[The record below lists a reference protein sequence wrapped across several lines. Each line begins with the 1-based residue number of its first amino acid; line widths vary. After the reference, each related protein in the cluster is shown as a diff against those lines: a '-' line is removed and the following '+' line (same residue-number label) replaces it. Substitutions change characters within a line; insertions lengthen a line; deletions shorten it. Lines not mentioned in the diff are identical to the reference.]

1 MKPVESEEEG
11 EKIKITRAL
20 RRVWIYITVE
30 ITFTMVWIFASTLSL
45 VYYIMEV
52 YRGNLLRI
60 GLVEASISLA
70 TIAGTYITDRISV
83 SKSFRAFK
91 IGTIITILWLL
102 IVMLSPPFIFIL
114 LAFYIGRLGDTIT
127 FIFKRNWYYE
137 IVSDEEIALIEGSIE
152 SVRKA
157 LYIASPLLCGIV
169 ANIDPKLPY
178 MFGLVFMIILLIL
191 YEVARKLSIK
201 SS

>member
-1 MKPVESEEEG
+1 
-11 EKIKITRAL
+11 
-20 RRVWIYITVE
+20 
-30 ITFTMVWIFASTLSL
+30 
-45 VYYIMEV
+45 
-52 YRGNLLRI
+52 
-60 GLVEASISLA
+60 
-70 TIAGTYITDRISV
+70 
-83 SKSFRAFK
+83 
-91 IGTIITILWLL
+91 
-102 IVMLSPPFIFIL
+102 MLSPPFIFIL

-169 ANIDPKLPY
+169 ANIDPKLPS